1 MGSGGGPYANTP
13 GRFTNHQPSLAR
25 VAPMVSGRGG
35 NYANFTPLQMK
46 PLCWE
51 SEDLVQ
57 ERIATEEGEE
67 PAGWQEGG
75 AHRSRKQA
83 PELRTKRQARRKSLC
98 ALSPHHFL
106 GLGHRQ
112 AAPCE
117 TVRSR
122 TLGRKQERDPI
133 PFSCRLSTKLLL
145 FSEVKSD
152 LCLERR
158 GDASASLQICLVL
171 FILTLGYNGNRIS

>member
-1 MGSGGGPYANTP
+1 
-13 GRFTNHQPSLAR
+13 
-25 VAPMVSGRGG
+25 MVSGRGG

-106 GLGHRQ
+106 DLGHRQ

-145 FSEVKSD
+145 FSRSEKRFMLGEKRGR
-152 LCLERR
+152 LCLSSNLSGFVYIDIR
-158 GDASASLQICLVL
+158 LQWKQNFLNWDLKMARHLEACYHSPV
-171 FILTLGYNGNRIS
+171 GSRCEK